1 MSKNEQAPHPRG
13 KTHGAEHVQLEQQ
26 MDWTVKKAVGTGIN
40 LELLW
45 SVFETRLRRAVNGGN
60 GR

>member
-1 MSKNEQAPHPRG
+1 MSKMEQASPSSTQRRG
-13 KTHGAEHVQLEQQ
+13 REHLILERQ
-26 MDWTVKKAVGTGIN
+26 MDQTVKRAAGTGIN

-45 SVFETRLRRAVNGGN
+45 SVFETRLRRAMNGGN